1 MNDLPDNPTPDRV
14 EDPHADV
21 AETGDEAG
29 DAVEEVAA
37 VKEQAKHQMQ
47 AAGDRV
53 DAGTEKVSE
62 VAAGAKQAATAPV
75 RHALDEANERL
86 EPVAKKARD
95 RAAQNPRQAAAAVAA
110 AALVVWRLARRLRS
124 RRSR

>member
-21 AETGDEAG
+21 AETGDEVGA
-29 DAVEEVAA
+29 AVVEVAA
-37 VKEQAKHQMQ
+37 VKGQAKQQ
-47 AAGDRV
+47 REAAGVRV
-53 DAGTEKVSE
+53 QAGTEKVSE
-62 VAAGAKQAATAPV
+62 VAAGAKQAAPAPF
-75 RHALDEANERL
+75 RHAFDEANERL
-86 EPVAKKARD
+86 QPVANKARD

>member
-1 MNDLPDNPTPDRV
+1 MNDLPDKPTPDRV

-21 AETGDEAG
+21 AETGDEGG
-29 DAVEEVAA
+29 DTVEEVDA
-37 VKEQAKHQMQ
+37 VTEQAKHQME
-47 AAGDRV
+47 AAEDKV
-53 DAGTEKVSE
+53 HAGTERVAE
-62 VAAGAKQAATAPV
+62 VAAGAKQAAPAPV
-75 RHALDEANERL
+75 QHALNEANERL

-95 RAAQNPRQAAAAVAA
+95 RATQNPRQAAAAVAA

>member
-21 AETGDEAG
+21 AETGDEVG
-29 DAVEEVAA
+29 DTVEEVPA
-37 VKEQAKHQMQ
+37 VKEQAKHQME
-47 AAGDRV
+47 AAGARV
-53 DAGTEKVSE
+53 HAGTEKVAE
-62 VAAGAKQAATAPV
+62 VAAGAKQAAPAPV
-75 RHALDEANERL
+75 QHALDEANEL
-86 EPVAKKARD
+86 LQPVAKKARD
-95 RAAQNPRQAAAAVAA
+95 RATQNPRQAAAAVAA